1 MVNNPKVPVPT
12 LERLS
17 IYLRFLHAL
26 KEADVQTVSSSDI
39 ATQTGIDAAQFRK
52 DISYFGEFGKPG
64 VGYNVIELQSRIA
77 AILKIDRI
85 QPLLLVGAG
94 NLGAAL
100 INYPGLFENNYE
112 VVGVFD
118 NNIAKIGRQIWDIEI
133 RDVAELEEANH
144 KLKAHIAIIA
154 VPTRAAQDVA
164 DCLIRA
170 GVKALLNFAP
180 TYIRVPKNVSVRNV
194 SFLQELAVL
203 SYDLATDEE
212 EKVSEK

>member
-212 EKVSEK
+212 GKVSEK

>member
-39 ATQTGIDAAQFRK
+39 ATKTGIDAAQFRK

-212 EKVSEK
+212 GKVSEK

>member
-39 ATQTGIDAAQFRK
+39 ATKTGIDAAQFRK

>member
-39 ATQTGIDAAQFRK
+39 ATKTGIDAAQFRK

-170 GVKALLNFAP
+170 RVKALLNFAP

-212 EKVSEK
+212 GKVSEK